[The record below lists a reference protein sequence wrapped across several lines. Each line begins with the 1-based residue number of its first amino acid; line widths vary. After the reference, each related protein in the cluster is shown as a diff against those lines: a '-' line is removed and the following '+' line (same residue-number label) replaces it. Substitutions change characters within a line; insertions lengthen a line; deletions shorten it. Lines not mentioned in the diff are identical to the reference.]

1 MASPARSI
9 TIQSIM
15 NEVSANDNLFP
26 EWILGILRCPNSGT
40 SLAVAS
46 AKLIGQ
52 LSDRYKQ
59 SGLTN
64 KIGRSVLEIPT
75 QGLVSTD
82 GRWFYG
88 VHQGIPCL
96 LPDEAIE
103 LDPKFNS
110 ES

>member
-1 MASPARSI
+1 MEQTNA
-9 TIQSIM
+9 T
-15 NEVSANDNLFP
+15 ENDFP
-26 EWILGILRCPNSGT
+26 EWILGVIRCPNSGT
-40 SLAVAS
+40 LLTLAS
-46 AKLIGQ
+46 AQ
-52 LSDRYKQ
+52 LLSQLRDLHAR
-59 SGLTN
+59 SPLTN

-75 QGLVSTD
+75 QGLVSKD

>member
-1 MASPARSI
+1 
-9 TIQSIM
+9 M

-26 EWILGILRCPNSGT
+26 EWILGIIRCPNSGT

-46 AKLIGQ
+46 AKLISQ
-52 LSDRYKQ
+52 LADRTRR
-59 SGLTN
+59 SGMTN

-75 QGLVSTD
+75 QGLVSKD

-88 VHQGIPCL
+88 VHQGLPCL

-103 LDPKFNS
+103 LDPKINPS
-110 ES
+110 SS

>member
-1 MASPARSI
+1 
-9 TIQSIM
+9 M
-15 NEVSANDNLFP
+15 NEVSSEVSANDGLFP

-46 AKLIGQ
+46 AKLISQ
-52 LSDRYKQ
+52 LADRTKQ

-75 QGLVSTD
+75 QGLVSQD

-88 VHQGIPCL
+88 VYRGIPCL

-103 LDPKFNS
+103 LDPKINPRS
-110 ES
+110 S

>member
-15 NEVSANDNLFP
+15 NEVSANDNLVP

-46 AKLIGQ
+46 AKLISQ

-59 SGLTN
+59 SVVTN

-75 QGLVSTD
+75 QGLVSKD

>member
-1 MASPARSI
+1 MEQTNA
-9 TIQSIM
+9 T
-15 NEVSANDNLFP
+15 ENDFP

-46 AKLIGQ
+46 EKLISQ

-59 SGLTN
+59 SGLAN

-75 QGLVSTD
+75 QGLVSKD